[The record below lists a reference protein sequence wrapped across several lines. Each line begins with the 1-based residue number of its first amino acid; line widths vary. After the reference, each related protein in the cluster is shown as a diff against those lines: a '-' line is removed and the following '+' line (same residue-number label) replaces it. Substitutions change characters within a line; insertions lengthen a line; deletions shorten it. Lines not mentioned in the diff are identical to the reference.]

1 MMIKKFLATGG
12 LTAVLVGGIA
22 GVAVATTYHPAS
34 AAVTAAAVQHVRATG
49 PAQANQQEPNGEATA
64 PEPSGEAT
72 APEPSGEATAPETD
86 GPGGHQDVTGQNV
99 DHQFNG
105 VE

>member
-22 GVAVATTYHPAS
+22 GVAVAAMYHPAS
-34 AAVTAAAVQHVRATG
+34 AATTAAAVQHVRASG
-49 PAQANQQEPNGEATA
+49 PTQAKEQ
-64 PEPSGEAT
+64 EPSGEAT
-72 APEPSGEATAPETD
+72 SPETEATSPETD
-86 GPGGHQDVTGQNV
+86 APGGHQDVTGQNV

>member
-22 GVAVATTYHPAS
+22 GVAVAAMYHPAS
-34 AAVTAAAVQHVRATG
+34 AATTAAAVQHVRATG
-49 PAQANQQEPNGEATA
+49 PAQAKEQ
-64 PEPSGEAT
+64 EPSGEAT
-72 APEPSGEATAPETD
+72 SPETEATSPETD
-86 GPGGHQDVTGQNV
+86 APGGHQDVTGQNV

>member
-22 GVAVATTYHPAS
+22 GVAVAAAYHPAS
-34 AAVTAAAVQHVRATG
+34 AATTAAAVQHVRATG
-49 PAQANQQEPNGEATA
+49 PSQAKDQEPGGEATS
-64 PEPSGEAT
+64 PETEAT
-72 APEPSGEATAPETD
+72 SPRTD
-86 GPGGHQDVTGQNV
+86 APGGHQDAPGHNV
-99 DHQFNG
+99 DHQFDG

>member
-1 MMIKKFLATGG
+1 MMIKRFLATGG

-22 GVAVATTYHPAS
+22 GVAVAAAYHPAS
-34 AAVTAAAVQHVRATG
+34 AATPAAAVQHVRVTG
-49 PAQANQQEPNGEATA
+49 PSQAKEREPGGEATT
-64 PEPSGEAT
+64 PETEA
-72 APEPSGEATAPETD
+72 ATPETD
-86 GPGGHQDVTGQNV
+86 APGGHQDVTGQNV

>member
-22 GVAVATTYHPAS
+22 GVAVAAMYHPAS
-34 AAVTAAAVQHVRATG
+34 AATTAAAVQHVRATG
-49 PAQANQQEPNGEATA
+49 PAQAKEQEPGSEATS
-64 PEPSGEAT
+64 PENEAT
-72 APEPSGEATAPETD
+72 SPQTD
-86 GPGGHQDVTGQNV
+86 APGGHQDAPGQNV
-99 DHQFNG
+99 DHQFDG

>member
-22 GVAVATTYHPAS
+22 GVAVAAAYHPAS
-34 AAVTAAAVQHVRATG
+34 AATPAAAVQHIRATG
-49 PAQANQQEPNGEATA
+49 PYQAKEQEPGGEATT
-64 PEPSGEAT
+64 PGTGTTS
-72 APEPSGEATAPETD
+72 PETD
-86 GPGGHQDVTGQNV
+86 APGGHQDAPGQNV

>member
-22 GVAVATTYHPAS
+22 GVAVAAAYHPAS
-34 AAVTAAAVQHVRATG
+34 AATPAAAVQHLRATG
-49 PAQANQQEPNGEATA
+49 PSQAKES
-64 PEPSGEAT
+64 EPSGET
-72 APEPSGEATAPETD
+72 TSPETQAASPETD
-86 GPGGHQDVTGQNV
+86 APGGHQDATGQNV
-99 DHQFNG
+99 DHQFDG

>member
-22 GVAVATTYHPAS
+22 GVAVAAAYHPAS
-34 AAVTAAAVQHVRATG
+34 AATTAAAVQHVRATG
-49 PAQANQQEPNGEATA
+49 PSQAKEQEPGGEATS
-64 PEPSGEAT
+64 PETEAT
-72 APEPSGEATAPETD
+72 SPRTD
-86 GPGGHQDVTGQNV
+86 APGGHQDAPGHNV
-99 DHQFNG
+99 DHQFDG

>member
-22 GVAVATTYHPAS
+22 GVAVAAAYHPAS
-34 AAVTAAAVQHVRATG
+34 AATPTAAVQHIRATG
-49 PAQANQQEPNGEATA
+49 PYQAKEQEPGGEATS
-64 PEPSGEAT
+64 PETEAT
-72 APEPSGEATAPETD
+72 SPETD
-86 GPGGHQDVTGQNV
+86 APGGHQDVTGQNV